1 MSNLIT
7 IENNEYEEITEQEVA
22 DDFYNKF
29 SDLIDYLS
37 YLKDKMDKD
46 IQF

>member
-7 IENNEYEEITEQEVA
+7 IENNEYEEITEQEVV

-29 SDLIDYLS
+29 
-37 YLKDKMDKD
+37 
-46 IQF
+46 FRFN